1 MQIFRK
7 SGPHNFFDELNE
19 DTEASSPAP
28 PAFVEGGSGGPGRGE
43 AIGAAGGGWWW
54 WAVRYICC
62 VLLAVSQFPLS
73 PRRTAKK
80 SWKRSILS
88 GEEDDASEESSP
100 DAKQVPVRQAEHFGT
115 LL

>member
-1 MQIFRK
+1 M
-7 SGPHNFFDELNE
+7 
-19 DTEASSPAP
+19 A
-28 PAFVEGGSGGPGRGE
+28 RGE
-43 AIGAAGGGWWW
+43 RRSHRSFGAAGGWWW

-62 VLLAVSQFPLS
+62 VMLAVSQFPLS